1 MRMSNKI
8 EQNLQFKDARCCEG
22 NSKKCSDNIS
32 NIEQLLNMAICNTT
46 SLELEFSEIVLKEQD
61 TRYNVVNFKEQKNVK
76 LRESIAL
83 QNQLKENI
91 EAINDNK
98 IHNNKTAVND
108 IY

>member
-61 TRYNVVNFKEQKNVK
+61 TRYNVRNLQHKKDGQKTLNKEHT
-76 LRESIAL
+76 A
-83 QNQLKENI
+83 
-91 EAINDNK
+91 NDNSLTQCIDSVK
-98 IHNNKTAVND
+98 ATELQQTRVRA
-108 IY
+108 